1 LEGSWPLAYDQIK
14 VSFTFFGSGLHR
26 FVALLSFT
34 TRSIEFLKLHFPI
47 PYSLLKNYIPS
58 RILLNQKP
66 SVSPQG
72 QFFNT
77 SATLKHFCLP
87 EYLKMVSFLILTV
100 ALFFVSPAF
109 AVNFRK
115 SCHNV
120 SLPFTVTSTN
130 FIYGGSPFAE
140 NVDFTAFVQDYNRRD
155 FLTSFVSFSGAP
167 QAETATYTIAGTF
180 CEPFTGSSTVLV
192 ATHGGTYDRS

>member
-1 LEGSWPLAYDQIK
+1 
-14 VSFTFFGSGLHR
+14 
-26 FVALLSFT
+26 
-34 TRSIEFLKLHFPI
+34 
-47 PYSLLKNYIPS
+47 LKNYILHESPS
-58 RILLNQKP
+58 TFQKP
-66 SVSPQG
+66 SVSPQY
-72 QFFNT
+72 QIFNT
-77 SATLKHFCLP
+77 SATLKHLCLP

-100 ALFFVSPAF
+100 AFFVSPAF
-109 AVNFRK
+109 AVNFQK